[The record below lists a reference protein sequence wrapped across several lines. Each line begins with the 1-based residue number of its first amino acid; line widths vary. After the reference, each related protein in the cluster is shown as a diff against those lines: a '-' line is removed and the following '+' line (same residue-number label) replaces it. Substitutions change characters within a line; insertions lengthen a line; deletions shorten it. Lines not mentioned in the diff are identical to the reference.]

1 MRHTLVLAAALLG
14 ISAHA
19 APSPDYYRARTAGEL
34 AKVCG
39 TPSSDPDAATA
50 TAFCHGVLAGAYG
63 YFEAS
68 TPAAER
74 FVCLPNPS
82 PTRSQ
87 VASGFVDWLKA
98 HPTMNND
105 GAIDALFRY
114 AAEAFPC
121 KR

>member
-1 MRHTLVLAAALLG
+1 MRTSLVFAALLLG
-14 ISAHA
+14 ASAQA
-19 APSPDYYRARTAGEL
+19 APPPEHFRVRTAGDL

-39 TPSSDPDAATA
+39 TPTSDPNAVAAI
-50 TAFCHGVLAGAYG
+50 AFCHGVLAGAYG

-68 TPAAER
+68 TPAADR
-74 FVCLPNPS
+74 FVCVPDPA
-82 PTRSQ
+82 PTRAQ
-87 VASGFVDWLKA
+87 VANGFVSWLKA
-98 HPTMNND
+98 RPNVAND